1 MEERGIG
8 PEPPVLETLVVV
20 GNGMVGHRFCKT
32 LVERGGHTRY
42 RVIVFG
48 EEPRPAYDRVHLT
61 ELFEG
66 KNAEDL
72 TLASPAW
79 YEENGLDLHLGEEI
93 VAVDREAHTIRTAS
107 GRGIS
112 YDHLILATGSNPV
125 VPEAKGTDLP
135 GVFLYRTVEHLN
147 AIVEYARTVK
157 TAAVIGGG
165 LLGLE
170 AARALQQLGL
180 DVAVIEARG
189 PGLMAR
195 QLDREGGKRLQAEV
209 EKLGVKVYAGRATKW
224 IEEWGAERTL
234 HFVIGASLTVGMVV
248 MAVGVRPR
256 DDLAGASEL
265 PCGKYGGVVVD
276 DRLQTSDPRIYAIG
290 ECACHRSKVYG
301 FVAPGQRMADV
312 VATNLTGGHA
322 TFDGWM
328 PAVKLKLMGV
338 EVAMAGDPGAARD
351 DQTVLLGPV
360 NGTYRKLVVERGRI
374 IGAIS
379 VGAWREF
386 TRVQDAIASG
396 RRLWSWNVRR
406 FRRTGQLWSGDAE
419 AVSEWVNSTKVCT
432 CTGVTR
438 GQLGVAIAGGHTTVE
453 KLASRTGASTVCGS
467 CKPLLA
473 ELVGAQPTRRQYG
486 LVMASLVAVVL
497 AALIAIAT
505 APGGH
510 DAFKVGRAT
519 LSLWRD
525 HLGREVSGATLLG
538 LAVIGLMLSL
548 RKRWKFFGAGTVTM
562 WRLVHAAVGVAM
574 LAVLVVHTELRLGVN
589 VNLALM
595 VSVLGTAITG
605 ALTGPIVALVKPST
619 PRSRAIRFFFI
630 GAHIVFFSALPLL
643 VALHVFVVYYF
654 GGR

>member
-1 MEERGIG
+1 LEERGIG
-8 PEPPVLETLVVV
+8 REPNASPVAEPPVRETLVVV
-20 GNGMVGHRFCKT
+20 GNGMVGYRFCKT
-32 LVERGGHTRY
+32 LVERGGHKRY

-66 KNAEDL
+66 KNPEDL
-72 TLASPAW
+72 TLASAAW
-79 YEENGLDLHLGEEI
+79 YEENGLDLYLGEKI
-93 VAVDREAHTIRTAS
+93 VAIDREEQIVRTAS
-107 GRGIS
+107 GRGIF
-112 YDHLILATGSNPV
+112 YDRLILATGSRPV
-125 VPEAKGTDLP
+125 VPPAKGTDLP
-135 GVFLYRTVEHLN
+135 GVFLYRTIEHLN

-157 TAAVIGGG
+157 NAAVIGGG

-180 DVAVIEARG
+180 DVTVIEARG

-224 IEEWGAERTL
+224 IEESGTERTL
-234 HFVIGASLTVGMVV
+234 HFVIGAPLTVGMVV

-256 DDLAGASEL
+256 DDLAGTSEV
-265 PCGKYGGVVVD
+265 PCGEYGGVVVD
-276 DRLQTSDPRIYAIG
+276 DRLQTSDPRIHAIG

-312 VATNLTGGHA
+312 VAANLTGGNA
-322 TFDGWM
+322 TFDGWT

-338 EVAMAGDPGAARD
+338 EVAMAGDPGNARD

-374 IGAIS
+374 IGAVS

-386 TRVQDAIASG
+386 TRVQDAIGAR
-396 RRLWSWNVRR
+396 RRLRSWNVRR
-406 FRRTGQLWSGDAE
+406 FRRTGQLWSGDSE

-453 KLASRTGASTVCGS
+453 KLARRTGASTVCGS

-473 ELVGAQPTRRQYG
+473 ELVGTQPTRRQYG

-497 AALIAIAT
+497 AALIAIAA

-510 DAFKVGRAT
+510 DAFKVGR
-519 LSLWRD
+519 SLPKV
-525 HLGREVSGATLLG
+525 VSGATLLG
-538 LAVIGLMLSL
+538 LAVAGLMLSL
-548 RKRWKFFGAGTVTM
+548 RRRWKFFGVGTVTM
-562 WRLVHAAVGVAM
+562 WRLAHAAIGVAM
-574 LAVLVVHTELRLGVN
+574 LAVLVVHTELRHGVN

-595 VSVLGTAITG
+595 VSFLGTAITG
-605 ALTGPIVALVKPST
+605 ALTGPIVALVRPST

-630 GAHIVFFSALPLL
+630 GTHIVLFSALPVLI
-643 VALHVFVVYYF
+643 ALHVFVVYYF